1 MPHASSFLRSLVA
14 QGGGA
19 SHLCLGVLLYALP
32 FLMAACVVEE
42 SPSARNN
49 RPLFAPSTTNTP
61 PANIPTGSVAARDP
75 STQTT
80 ASRVQ
85 AVLQPLGG
93 ITYDAQVLPIISPDG
108 LKLAVEEGVAPDWPT
123 LLALPDAAPSP
134 GTRVALYDIS
144 TSPPKRIDLAEN
156 VPAGLLLGRSADHVG
171 VLVEYPRDD
180 GSRWIGKLRWASGAI
195 EWLVK
200 SPPGVINAHAI
211 LTSAGDLAFTRTT
224 VASPM
229 RDLVLLRPDGVE
241 ITRAAGSG
249 GAGSY
254 EFPLAT
260 DDPGLLFALARV
272 ADALEIEA
280 IRLAPDPASATK
292 VRLGSTITRR
302 LLAGEVSDSTAYQIA
317 ASVASPLPAPPRT
330 SDAIVNTPLPI
341 AMLHPVLGRMVIYDL
356 QRNSLVPLAA
366 DSYAAIPYATIP
378 ANRNETADGYFCA
391 TAQGL
396 AFEPVP
402 AATPNSSLTT
412 VRVVAGAVMPRRA
425 IGSQP
430 VASTTKSGGA
440 APPRSII
447 AFSPSRADPQ
457 RLEITAITL
466 GTQGK
471 DPLAP

>member
-1 MPHASSFLRSLVA
+1 MT
-14 QGGGA
+14 
-19 SHLCLGVLLYALP
+19 
-32 FLMAACVVEE
+32 ACVVEE
-42 SPSARNN
+42 SPSTNTK
-49 RPLFAPSTTNTP
+49 RPLFAPSTTTSA

-75 STQTT
+75 STQTS

-85 AVLQPLGG
+85 AILQPLGG
-93 ITYDAQVLPIISPDG
+93 VTYDAQVLPVISPDG
-108 LKLAVEEGVAPDWPT
+108 LKLAVEEGLAPDWPT
-123 LLALPDAAPSP
+123 LLASPDASSSP

-144 TSPPKRIDLAEN
+144 SSPPKRIDLADD
-156 VPAGLLLGRSADHVG
+156 VPAGLLLGRSADHTG
-171 VLVEYPRDD
+171 VLVEHPRDD

-211 LTSAGDLAFTRTT
+211 LTPAGDLAFTRSTI
-224 VASPM
+224 ASPL
-229 RDLVLLRPDGVE
+229 RDLVLLRQDGSE
-241 ITRAAGSG
+241 FTRAAGSG

-254 EFPLAT
+254 EFPLASE
-260 DDPGLLFALARV
+260 DPNTLYALVRV

-280 IRLAPDPASATK
+280 IRLAPDPSSATK

-302 LLAGEVSDSTAYQIA
+302 LLAGHVSDSTAYQVA

-330 SDAIVNTPLPI
+330 SNAPVNTPLPL
-341 AMLHPVLGRMVIYDL
+341 ALLHPVLGRMVIYDL
-356 QRNSLVPLAA
+356 QRNALVPLAA
-366 DSYAAIPYATIP
+366 DSYAAIPYTTIP

-402 AATPNSSLTT
+402 ATTPNSSFTA

-430 VASTTKSGGA
+430 VALPPKSGGA